1 VLQWSAEPLL
11 ARRSRRRAA
20 TDGGS
25 STIQSSFVAKPEE
38 IVLSRRGAFE
48 IGIAILLF
56 VATACNG
63 ERSSPAVGPELN
75 VPTSAGAKCPRRAV
89 VVGSAESVQAAI
101 DAHRPRTTFCIRRGE
116 RRLDRSIRPKS
127 GNTLVFE
134 EGSILNGS
142 IPVTNWVRE
151 GGRWVATGMT
161 HSFPSSDQVP
171 CELNPAAC
179 EYEDLFMDDRPLV
192 RVLNMAE
199 LEPGKFLFDE
209 AADKI
214 YIAEDPE
221 GHKMEVPVIAHAI
234 QAFNAEDVTVR
245 GATIEKF
252 GVHGIIGTEGWKVEG
267 NEIRWVHSHGL
278 RVFGRTL
285 VQRNYIH
292 HTGNMGIFGGG
303 EGLVF
308 EGNHLAYNNY
318 LNFGREDGA
327 WHAGAAKIVAGDSTI
342 VRGNWSHDN
351 IGDGWWFDSDNINTV
366 VENNLFESNTRFGL
380 FYEVSFRAVV
390 RNNEFIDNGTNGR
403 WGGAGVWISNSQD
416 VRIHN
421 NLFSDNAYS
430 ALSMSWVDRG
440 SSPVYGP
447 YEVANVFVHDN
458 VIRMTEGFVGV
469 AYGDEAIYSAN
480 NRFEGNRYVV
490 TDPDGRWWRWQ
501 DEAKTWK
508 QWQSLGFDTTGSV
521 DTLPGSK

>member
-1 VLQWSAEPLL
+1 L
-11 ARRSRRRAA
+11 SRRRTA
-20 TDGGS
+20 D
-25 STIQSSFVAKPEE
+25 ICVAL
-38 IVLSRRGAFE
+38 VLV
-48 IGIAILLF
+48 
-56 VATACNG
+56 VATAC
-63 ERSSPAVGPELN
+63 ERDGRAPAGGPALD
-75 VPTSAGAKCPRRAV
+75 VPTSAGAKCPSDAV
-89 VVGSAESVQAAI
+89 VVKHKESIQAAI
-101 DAHRPRTTFCIRRGE
+101 NARPPRTTFCIRSGE
-116 RRLDRSIRPKS
+116 RRLDRSIRPKP
-127 GNTLVFE
+127 GDTLVFE
-134 EGSILNGS
+134 EGSVLNGS
-142 IPVTNWVRE
+142 IPVTNWVRQ
-151 GGRWVATGMT
+151 GRRWVATGMT

-192 RVLNMAE
+192 RVLNMAD
-199 LEPGKFLFDE
+199 LQPGKFFFDE

-214 YIAEDPE
+214 YIAEDPT
-221 GHKMEVPVIAHAI
+221 GHKMEVPVTAHAI

-252 GVHGIIGTEGWKVEG
+252 GAHGIVGTDGWKVQG
-267 NEIRWVHSHGL
+267 NEIRFVHSHGL

-285 VQRNYIH
+285 VESNYIH
-292 HTGNMGIFGGG
+292 HTGNMGIFGAGA
-303 EGLVF
+303 GLLF

-327 WHAGAAKIVAGDSTI
+327 WHAGATKIIQGDGTI

-366 VENNLFESNTRFGL
+366 VENNVFERNTRFGL
-380 FYEVSFRAVV
+380 FYETSFRAVV
-390 RNNEFIDNGTNGR
+390 RNNEFTDNGTNGE
-403 WGGAGVWISNSQD
+403 WAGAGVWLSNSQD

-421 NLFSDNAYS
+421 NLFSNNAYS
-430 ALSMSWVDRG
+430 ALSMSWADRG

-458 VIRMTEGFVGV
+458 VFRMKEGYVGV

-490 TDPDGRWWRWQ
+490 SDPDGRWWRWQ
-501 DEAKTWK
+501 DGAKTWR
-508 QWQSLGFDTTGSV
+508 QWQSLGFDRTGSV
-521 DTLPGSK
+521 DRLPRAE